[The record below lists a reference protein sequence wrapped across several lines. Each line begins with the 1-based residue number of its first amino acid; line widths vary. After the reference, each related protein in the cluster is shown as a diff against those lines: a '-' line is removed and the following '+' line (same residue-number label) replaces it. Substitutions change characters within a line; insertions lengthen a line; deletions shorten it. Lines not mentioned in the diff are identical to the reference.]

1 MGKKVGKAV
10 VRNRVKMAIIDEFVK
25 QKLYDGSYKRCP
37 FCGQLSEL
45 ISGCN
50 YVTCVCKQGKGNISA
65 WCWKCSLPKYE
76 VWKKLLACND
86 KSHNSH

>member
-1 MGKKVGKAV
+1 MESVNDKLVQ
-10 VRNRVKMAIIDEFVK
+10 
-25 QKLYDGSYKRCP
+25 QKLADGTYKRCP

-50 YVTCVCKQGKGNISA
+50 YVTCVCKKGKGQKSP
-65 WCWKCSLPKYE
+65 WCWLCGKKKYIE
-76 VWKKLLACND
+76 CND